1 MDFTNKE
8 LEIISNGLLALIQ
21 NAGEAKKFVVHS
33 VTQNSIDGYIKILQ
47 DLNSKICRID
57 ESEEIKM
64 ITFYQILESLPT
76 EPKACD
82 DNPGIWSNG
91 CDIMCETEAIAN
103 TIADFLESMGVSD
116 VATTGYFDPDEDRRC
131 NEVNECTGY
140 YYVTCE

>member
-8 LEIISNGLLALIQ
+8 LEIISDGLLALIQ
-21 NAGEAKKFVVHS
+21 NAGEAKKLVFHS

-47 DLNSKICRID
+47 ELNSKICRID

-64 ITFYQILESLPT
+64 IIFNQILESLPT

-91 CDIMCETEAIAN
+91 CDIMCETEAVAN

-116 VATTGYFDPDEDRRC
+116 VATTGYFDPEEDRRC
-131 NEVNECTGY
+131 NEVNKCTGY